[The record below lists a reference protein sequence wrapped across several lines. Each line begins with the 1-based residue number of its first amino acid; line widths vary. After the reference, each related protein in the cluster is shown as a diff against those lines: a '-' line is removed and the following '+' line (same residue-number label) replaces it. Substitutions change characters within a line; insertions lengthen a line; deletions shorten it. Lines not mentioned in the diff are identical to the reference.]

1 MIAIV
6 MIVVPIQLPAQAAG
20 DGIVGVA
27 RQDIARGGL
36 RNQAIRVLLKQ
47 ESLAD
52 LLLGGMPHYAVVSL
66 LASVAFLDRA
76 ARILV
81 GDPLGLG
88 QGKRNIAGG
97 QTANVAPLRPA

>member
-6 MIVVPIQLPAQAAG
+6 MIVVPIQLPAQAPG

-52 LLLGGMPHYAVVSL
+52 LLP
-66 LASVAFLDRA
+66 
-76 ARILV
+76 
-81 GDPLGLG
+81 GDVPY
-88 QGKRNIAGG
+88 
-97 QTANVAPLRPA
+97 

>member
-1 MIAIV
+1 
-6 MIVVPIQLPAQAAG
+6 MIVVPIQMRAQAPG

-52 LLLGGMPHYAVVSL
+52 LLPSGMPHYAVVSL
-66 LASVAFLDRA
+66 LASVALFDRA
-76 ARILV
+76 ARIALAMRSALV
-81 GDPLGLG
+81 V
-88 QGKRNIAGG
+88 
-97 QTANVAPLRPA
+97 ANGM